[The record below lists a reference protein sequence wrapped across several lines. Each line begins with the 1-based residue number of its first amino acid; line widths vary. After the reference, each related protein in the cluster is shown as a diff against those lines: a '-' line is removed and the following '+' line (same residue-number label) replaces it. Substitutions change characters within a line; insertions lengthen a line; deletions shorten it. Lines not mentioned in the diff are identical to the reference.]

1 MTKTNTN
8 IPVLDVKIESK
19 NIEGGRIIHVP
30 WIIVSTPYMIFT
42 DSHGT
47 RKIWIKSKRKIAL
60 YYLYKF
66 TNIKWFIRK
75 YNE

>member
-30 WIIVSTPYMIFT
+30 WIIISTPYMIY
-42 DSHGT
+42 GT
-47 RKIWIKSKRKIAL
+47 KKIWIKSKQKIAL

-66 TNIKWFIRK
+66 TKIRWFIKK
-75 YNE
+75 YSEYDRI